1 MGSGDTVVAQSTPY
15 GYGGIG
21 IVRMTGV
28 DSLNILGKLANLT
41 KKELK
46 TFKPR
51 YAHKN
56 IIFDENSVDFDEAIV
71 TFYRGPY
78 SYTGEDMLEISCH
91 GSPYILKYV
100 VDLCINYGASPASP
114 GEFTRRAFI
123 NGKIDLI
130 QAESVA
136 GVVSSP
142 SHQGINLA
150 VSALRGKLS
159 ANISSLRDDI
169 VGILGYSEH
178 LLDVSHEDLTDKNIS
193 YIVERVEKI
202 KGNLEILLKNYST
215 CRIMTSG
222 ALVVLAGPVN
232 SGKSTL
238 FNRLVGSD
246 RSIVNPVPGTT
257 RNLIEA
263 QIIIEGVPI
272 TLVDTA
278 GLRVALEGVEIEGVR
293 RAKDY
298 IKKADY
304 VYLVLDVTGDYKRTY
319 VDNNKLLKEIRSAT
333 IFNKIDLKTNGDIS
347 KYKQDY
353 KKGLFMSA
361 LNNVGVKKLKNHIIK
376 SLDLENS
383 NGKSFGI
390 TTPRQYKA
398 ISISEAAVGSVTK
411 ILRQPPIQLEL
422 VSFELQNALS
432 GIEDLL
438 GVKTA
443 DDILNTMFEGF
454 CVGK

>member
-1 MGSGDTVVAQSTPY
+1 
-15 GYGGIG
+15 
-21 IVRMTGV
+21 
-28 DSLNILGKLANLT
+28 
-41 KKELK
+41 
-46 TFKPR
+46 
-51 YAHKN
+51 
-56 IIFDENSVDFDEAIV
+56 
-71 TFYRGPY
+71 
-78 SYTGEDMLEISCH
+78 
-91 GSPYILKYV
+91 
-100 VDLCINYGASPASP
+100 
-114 GEFTRRAFI
+114 
-123 NGKIDLI
+123 
-130 QAESVA
+130 
-136 GVVSSP
+136 
-142 SHQGINLA
+142 
-150 VSALRGKLS
+150 
-159 ANISSLRDDI
+159 
-169 VGILGYSEH
+169 
-178 LLDVSHEDLTDKNIS
+178 
-193 YIVERVEKI
+193 
-202 KGNLEILLKNYST
+202 
-215 CRIMTSG
+215 MTSG

-319 VDNNKLLKEIRSAT
+319 IDDNELLKEIRSAT

>member
-1 MGSGDTVVAQSTPY
+1 
-15 GYGGIG
+15 
-21 IVRMTGV
+21 MTGV
-28 DSLNILGKLANLT
+28 ASLNILGKLANLT

-136 GVVSSP
+136 GLVSSP

-178 LLDVSHEDLTDKNIS
+178 LLDVSDEDLTDKNIS
-193 YIVERVEKI
+193 YIIERVEKI
-202 KGNLEILLKNYST
+202 KENLEILLKNYST

-246 RSIVNPVPGTT
+246 RSIVNPAPGTT

-278 GLRVALEGVEIEGVR
+278 GLRAVSYTHLTLPT
-293 RAKDY
+293 
-298 IKKADY
+298 KA
-304 VYLVLDVTGDYKRTY
+304 
-319 VDNNKLLKEIRSAT
+319 
-333 IFNKIDLKTNGDIS
+333 
-347 KYKQDY
+347 
-353 KKGLFMSA
+353 
-361 LNNVGVKKLKNHIIK
+361 
-376 SLDLENS
+376 
-383 NGKSFGI
+383 
-390 TTPRQYKA
+390 
-398 ISISEAAVGSVTK
+398 
-411 ILRQPPIQLEL
+411 
-422 VSFELQNALS
+422 
-432 GIEDLL
+432 
-438 GVKTA
+438 
-443 DDILNTMFEGF
+443 
-454 CVGK
+454 